1 MARTAKSKELGEN
14 QIMEHIG
21 FMLFYLLAIVILILH
36 FNGTLEEYNLE
47 WLLYIL
53 AIAVFPVVIFL

>member
-1 MARTAKSKELGEN
+1 
-14 QIMEHIG
+14 MEHIG